1 MICKMVKVASTLTSE
16 TISSESRIKKEKWI
30 VYGIYRPPQK
40 LNLNTVSQDLTFS
53 LNKHL
58 NIYEDIIIH

>member
-1 MICKMVKVASTLTSE
+1 MVKVPSTLTSE

-30 VYGIYRPPQK
+30 VYSIYRPPQK

-58 NIYEDIIIH
+58 NICEDIIIH

>member
-1 MICKMVKVASTLTSE
+1 MVKVPSTLTSE

-30 VYGIYRPPQK
+30 VYGICRPPQK

>member
-1 MICKMVKVASTLTSE
+1 MVKVPSTLTSE

-30 VYGIYRPPQK
+30 VYGIYSPPQK
-40 LNLNTVSQDLTFS
+40 SNLNTVSQDLTFS

>member
-1 MICKMVKVASTLTSE
+1 MVKVPSTLTSE

-30 VYGIYRPPQK
+30 VYGIYRSPQK